1 MSQSAKRAVA
11 ASLLPKTIVANATL
25 IVKIDLCD
33 PEKNDCKLNSN
44 GNHNAAESFEQASGA
59 PAEMRVKHEEIF

>member
-25 IVKIDLCD
+25 IVKIDLRD
-33 PEKNDCKLNSN
+33 PEK
-44 GNHNAAESFEQASGA
+44 
-59 PAEMRVKHEEIF
+59 